1 MKKSFISLLLA
12 AVLLCG
18 ITGALAYEHETK
30 AFPTSCPET
39 WDYENYYRC
48 SVEGFYEGAVT
59 VGEGV
64 KRTFNIYYAEG
75 ILPNAEQI
83 FITVPDGVDTYDFLV
98 DSGWKQV
105 ADENKLI
112 LNIMS
117 PADGAW
123 GEFEDE
129 AAYVDAV
136 CAFVAKKPF
145 IAIRRHNAYW
155 AAYDNHNIG
164 LEHAMTTPPDCA
176 GFVAVADQGLTE
188 ADVAAASAITS
199 KYFDG
204 ENNPVQLPEVA
215 FAAWLVSAEANEN
228 VDRAVEYF
236 RHSDAAYGDAQE
248 SAAFANTVYYA
259 PDASDARFA
268 LEEIPATAGVYYTQA
283 NAADVVNYE
292 FANAVWTNTF
302 SVQRRAPQYGQIM
315 EYKRLGTE
323 DPGYTTHSALV
334 YGGDYVDANGVT
346 QPGQMYSRYW
356 YTYTPANIEELSN
369 VPVLYVIHGSGG
381 SPSEMGE
388 GHYWRLLAD
397 EYGFIMIV
405 PQGSLSLPARM
416 NEISGVP
423 YYNVNCG
430 WSRDAAA
437 DKPNDL
443 LFFDYLNNWMFNEFK
458 YGDKIDASRVFVA
471 GQSMGGGWTT
481 TLAQCRPKMFA
492 AAAPFSFLS
501 EGNLA
506 LDVADTSVDIP
517 MCYGMGQKDDQVVG
531 GFSKDGDRV
540 ANGKLYFD
548 YWTARYGLTEKGD
561 LDRTWAD
568 FTFLENEPV
577 CTEDLGLMNAYIFD
591 TAKGYVMF
599 TGLEVQGMGH
609 SIAISEGRFFYDNYM
624 THYTRDPE
632 TKVLYCD
639 GEVVDTPVNLALY
652 EKTLAQ

>member
-1 MKKSFISLLLA
+1 MKKLIALALAAMLLLSA
-12 AVLLCG
+12 AS
-18 ITGALAYEHETK
+18 ALAYEHDTK
-30 AFPTSCPET
+30 AFPTAIPET
-39 WDYENYYRC
+39 WDYENYYAC
-48 SVEGFYEGAVT
+48 QVNGFYEGAVT
-59 VGEGV
+59 VGENE
-64 KRTFNIYYAEG
+64 KRSFNIYYADG

-83 FITVPDGVDTYDFLV
+83 FITVPDGVDVYDFLV

-117 PADGAW
+117 PANGAW
-123 GEFEDE
+123 GEFEQE

-176 GFVAVADQGLTE
+176 GFVAISDNGLTE
-188 ADVAAASAITS
+188 EEAAAASAIVS

-215 FAAWLVSAEANEN
+215 FAAWIVSAEETEN
-228 VDRAVEYF
+228 VAREVEYF
-236 RHSDAAYGDAQE
+236 RHSDAADGEAQA
-248 SAAFANTVYYA
+248 SDVYANTVYYA
-259 PDASDARFA
+259 PNAADPRFA

-292 FANAVWTNTF
+292 FTNAVWTNTF
-302 SVQRRAPQYGQIM
+302 SVERRAPQYGQIM
-315 EYKRLGTE
+315 EYKRLGAE

-334 YGGDYVDANGVT
+334 YGGDYKNEKGITV
-346 QPGQMYSRYW
+346 PGDMYSRYW

-397 EYGFIMIV
+397 ELGFIMIV
-405 PQGSLSLPARM
+405 PQGSLTLPSKM
-416 NEISGVP
+416 NEASGVP
-423 YYNVNCG
+423 YFNVNCS
-430 WSRDAAA
+430 WSREASAT
-437 DKPNDL
+437 KPNDL
-443 LFFDYLNNWMFNEFK
+443 LFFDFLNNWMFEEFK
-458 YGDKIDASRVFVA
+458 YGDKIDPARIFVA

-481 TLAQCRPKMFA
+481 TLAQCRPQMFA
-492 AAAPFSFLS
+492 AAAPFSFLAAS
-501 EGNLA
+501 SLA
-506 LDVADTSVDIP
+506 LEVANTAVDIP
-517 MCYGMGQKDDQVVG
+517 VCYGMGQKDDQVVG

-548 YWTARYGLTEKGD
+548 YWTERYGLTEKGD

-568 FTFLENEPV
+568 FTFLETDPV
-577 CTEDLGLMNAYIFD
+577 CTEDFGVMNAYIFD
-591 TAKGYVMF
+591 TAKGYIMF
-599 TGLEVQGMGH
+599 TGLEMQGMGH
-609 SIAISEGRFFYDNYM
+609 SIGISEGRFFLENYM
-624 THYTRDPE
+624 NHYTRDPE
-632 TKVLYCD
+632 TKVLYYD
-639 GEVVDTPVNLALY
+639 GEVVDTPVNMALY
-652 EKTLAQ
+652 EASAK